1 MKTIQEKSGQC
12 EKQSSDVSLVLGEL
26 TTGVETVISILQR
39 IAKQRPLSGE
49 PATAASTENEENIE
63 EPRPASGNSNG
74 AARRAAKVRAMID
87 FNIPSD
93 TLGPTGVSEAN
104 LIQYLGLIE
113 HKANELLTLN
123 FLVNSPKKAVQLTG
137 DQDGTGLATI
147 GGVGGL
153 LGQGPTAQIGNITI
167 VPPSTAYDKF
177 NLVMIMILVIM
188 PRMKMIDH

>member
-1 MKTIQEKSGQC
+1 LKTTQDKSGQY
-12 EKQSSDVSLVLGEL
+12 EKQSSDISLVLGEL
-26 TTGVETVISILQR
+26 TTGVDNVISILQR

-49 PATAASTENEENIE
+49 QAVIASTENEDNE
-63 EPRPASGNSNG
+63 EPRPTTGNSNG
-74 AARRAAKVRAMID
+74 VAKRAEKVRAMID

-137 DQDGTGLATI
+137 DQDGSGLATI

-167 VPPSTAYDKF
+167 IPPSTAYFKF
-177 NLVMIMILVIM
+177 NLATNMILVIM
-188 PRMKMIDH
+188 PQMKTIDH